1 MREWLRKHWALD
13 DADATRLAFLPAAL
27 EIEHTPPHPLARWF
41 AYCIIGFFLMAV
53 CWAVLG
59 KVDVVA
65 IAEGKIIPS
74 SRIQQIQPL
83 EKGVVKNLFV
93 REGQRVQAGD
103 VLLELDRTSTGAE
116 RSRVSNELQRLEEI
130 LARSRALLQKLDG
143 NSSEPALQN
152 LQNAL
157 VEQEWQ
163 QYRAQLA
170 ALQNQHE
177 NRKAEK
183 QANREVIQKLRATLP
198 INTQRAQNMQ
208 RLAEQKLVARDQYL
222 LQEETRINQQ
232 QDLAAAVARDTQLAA
247 AVLETEQTMA
257 ALTAQTRA
265 KTLTAI
271 AESERETESLR
282 KQLTRASDVDDKQVL
297 YAPMD
302 GQVKDL
308 AVHTVGGVVLEAQQ
322 LMVIVPEDAPLEV
335 EAWLPNKDI
344 GFVRQHAAAVIK
356 INTFPFTKYGTLQA
370 SVTRIAEDAVQDEK
384 TAREKG
390 GLLYST
396 SLRMARNTIW
406 VDGREEK
413 LLPGM
418 QVTAEIIIGQRRIIE
433 YFLAPLQQHLQ
444 ESVRER

>member
-1 MREWLRKHWALD
+1 
-13 DADATRLAFLPAAL
+13 
-27 EIEHTPPHPLARWF
+27 
-41 AYCIIGFFLMAV
+41 
-53 CWAVLG
+53 
-59 KVDVVA
+59 
-65 IAEGKIIPS
+65 
-74 SRIQQIQPL
+74 
-83 EKGVVKNLFV
+83 VKSLFV

-116 RSRVSNELQRLEEI
+116 RSRVRNELQRLEEI

-143 NSSEPALQN
+143 NTAEPALQD

-265 KTLTAI
+265 KTLTVI

-282 KQLTRASDVDDKQVL
+282 KQLMRASDIDDKQVL

-302 GQVKDL
+302 GQVQDL
-308 AVHTVGGVVLEAQQ
+308 TVHTVGGVVLEAQQ

-344 GFVRQHAAAVIK
+344 GFVRQHAAAVVK
-356 INTFPFTKYGTLQA
+356 INTFPFTKYGTLNA
-370 SVTRIAEDAVQDEK
+370 TVTRIAEDAVQDEK

-390 GLLYST
+390 GLLYSM
-396 SLRMARNTIW
+396 SLRMARNSIW